1 MNERNQKQLMDEL
14 IKPEKGVMVIKAPKV
29 YKFAACDN
37 LFNATLEKD
46 PKKKVMR
53 QDNGPRVEVY
63 NRFQDTIL
71 VSSEAGLCKTEI
83 KN

>member
-1 MNERNQKQLMDEL
+1 VHRTKGGRLKNERNQKQLMDEL
-14 IKPEKGVMVIKAPKV
+14 IKPEKGHVSAAPKV

-53 QDNGPRVEVY
+53 QDNGPRVEV
-63 NRFQDTIL
+63 
-71 VSSEAGLCKTEI
+71 
-83 KN
+83 

>member
-1 MNERNQKQLMDEL
+1 LNERNQRQLNEEM
-14 IKPEKGVMVIKAPKV
+14 IKPEKGVVKKAKV
-29 YKFAACDN
+29 YIFAACDN

-53 QDNGPRVEVY
+53 QDNGPKIY
-63 NRFQDTIL
+63 SYHKFQDTIL
-71 VSSEAGLCKTEI
+71 VSSESGLCKAEI

>member
-14 IKPEKGVMVIKAPKV
+14 ILPEKGVKVITTPKV
-29 YKFAACDN
+29 YKFAASDN

-53 QDNGPRVEVY
+53 QDNGPRVEV
-63 NRFQDTIL
+63 
-71 VSSEAGLCKTEI
+71 
-83 KN
+83 